1 MQWNMQ
7 QRVSKTKKKPNPRR
21 DIKELMKMR
30 KTMRKKLETTK
41 DETEKIHLEDRI
53 RIIREQDK
61 KQEYDIQTRKK
72 KVEVTILKRQQK
84 ISEKM

>member
-1 MQWNMQ
+1 
-7 QRVSKTKKKPNPRR
+7 
-21 DIKELMKMR
+21 MKMR

-72 KVEVTILKRQQK
+72 KVEITILKRQQK

>member
-21 DIKELMKMR
+21 DIKEIMKKR

-61 KQEYDIQTRKK
+61 KQEYDI
-72 KVEVTILKRQQK
+72 
-84 ISEKM
+84 

>member
-53 RIIREQDK
+53 RIIREQGK
-61 KQEYDIQTRKK
+61 KQEYDI
-72 KVEVTILKRQQK
+72 
-84 ISEKM
+84 